1 MRADFTDLQV
11 QIQGT
16 YIFLRV
22 IIIKHTLGKY
32 LIAVHL
38 SVFDVDKDS
47 VHMDAN
53 ISLRF
58 GTYLKYSWEIMLSIV
73 SLIQSKMADWRPFC
87 FQMFR

>member
-1 MRADFTDLQV
+1 MQVDFTDLQV

-22 IIIKHTLGKY
+22 IIIKHTLSKY

-38 SVFDVDKDS
+38 SVFYVDKDS
-47 VHMDAN
+47 VHMDET

-58 GTYLKYSWEIMLSIV
+58 DT
-73 SLIQSKMADWRPFC
+73 
-87 FQMFR
+87 